1 MGNLYHIF
9 SLKKHI
15 KWLATY
21 CITVLVI
28 MLCNMP
34 SFSASAQTM
43 NTVRISLTAKNL
55 SIKNVFRLI
64 EEKTS
69 FKIGYNST
77 SFDAN
82 KEISISANNELLID
96 VLKELI
102 KGYKGNIRQVDEEHI
117 LLQVE
122 KQQPVVKTKQKQL
135 VVNAITVTGR
145 VTDERGEALIG
156 VSVAV
161 KGTGTGTMTD
171 TEGKYSLSTDESS
184 ILVFKYIG
192 YDSQEIAV
200 KGQQNIDVVLK
211 ANSQSLKEVVV
222 VGYGTQT
229 RSSITGAVSSVGF
242 DKVSSRSFNNLQEAL
257 QGKAAGVV
265 VNNNGGDPTDV
276 PQVNIRGL
284 GGINGEQPL
293 YVIDGSVFYPGT
305 PVVNPNDVE
314 SISVLKDASAA
325 IYGARASGGVI
336 LITTKKGTKGKMN
349 ISFDAK
355 QGFANAWRKLEAL
368 DAKEYADV
376 YNTAADNAGK
386 PRLPAF
392 DATKYPDGQITRTNW
407 VDAVFRT
414 GHTQDYNVNLNGGND
429 KSNYFMS
436 FNYRKGT
443 GTLLNT
449 YSERYAY
456 RINSTHQ
463 LNNWLKVGENLSYTY
478 SDGRGTN
485 TFSGYTGAI
494 QAAIFYPPSI
504 AVRTPSGAYSGLPI
518 DYAGSYGD
526 VVNPVANLERIDTSN
541 PVNTIIANPY
551 FEASIIPGL
560 KFRSNYSVTK
570 SFYYFKGFTPIV
582 PEVGKPSFTNTLDE
596 TSAQDNRFLMEQT
609 LNYKK
614 SLGKNNLDVLAGYTY
629 QKNSSTGLS
638 ASLSGFSNE
647 DPLFRYFVNGTG
659 TPVRPDDSEAQIGN
673 IPNIAREEALI
684 SYLARVNYDY
694 DGKYLLSFT
703 GRRDGSSLVASQ
715 NKFKNYGS
723 VSAGWVVSREDFMQK
738 LTWLSNLK
746 IRGSYGV
753 LGNLS
758 TVKNTA
764 VSPPLNVGN
773 IYLGSDP
780 ALLPGYYAYDRANPD
795 LTWAQSKQT
804 DIGLDLGFLNERIT
818 LTADYFVKKT
828 EKMLMSIPAGIGLGN
843 IWVNGG
849 DAQDKGIEVSLG
861 YNSDPQ
867 KAFRYGINANVSTL
881 TNKLLSL
888 PNGNTTIPGVSPSV
902 RGLLAPAWVQV
913 GQPLYSYYSIKTNG
927 LFQSQAEVDAYKDPN
942 GQLIQP
948 NAKPGDIRFVD
959 ANGDG
964 KINDSD
970 RQFLGSA
977 YPKFTYGLS
986 LNASYKGF
994 DLNIFLQGVQGNK
1007 LYNAL
1012 KYTSLNAGGL
1022 GQNYNLLKDVLN
1034 AWTPQHTNT
1043 TIPRVTASDA
1053 NGNFGTNSD
1062 FYIENGSYL
1071 RFKNVT
1077 LGYTFSPSVL
1087 TRAGIS
1093 SLRVYATSNNL
1104 FTVTKYKGFDPEV
1117 GFDNY
1122 GIDVGRYPQSRS
1134 FIFGINLNL

>member
-15 KWLATY
+15 KWLASY

-28 MLCNMP
+28 ALCNTP

-43 NTVRISLTAKNL
+43 NTVRVSFAAKNQ
-55 SIKNVFRLI
+55 SIKSVFRII
-64 EEKTS
+64 EQKTS
-69 FKIGYNST
+69 FRIGYNST
-77 SFDAN
+77 SFDADRTVT
-82 KEISISANNELLID
+82 ITANNELVID
-96 VLKELI
+96 VLKNLI
-102 KGYKGNIRQVDEEHI
+102 KGYQGNIRQVDDEHI
-117 LLQVE
+117 LLQIE
-122 KQQPVVKTKQKQL
+122 KQQPVVKTKEKEL
-135 VVNAITVTGR
+135 VVRANITVTGK
-145 VTDERGEALIG
+145 VTDESGEALIG
-156 VSVAV
+156 VSVAE
-161 KGTGTGTMTD
+161 KGTSNGTMTN
-171 TEGKYSLSTDESS
+171 TEGKYSLSTDENS

-192 YDSQEIAV
+192 YDSQEIPV
-200 KGQQNIDVVLK
+200 KAQQNIDVVLK

-222 VGYGTQT
+222 IGYGTQS
-229 RSSITGAVSSVGF
+229 RSTLSGAVSTVGL
-242 DKVSSRSFNNLQEAL
+242 DKLTSRSFNNLQEAL

-265 VNNNGGDPTDV
+265 VNNNGGDPTNA

-305 PVVNPNDVE
+305 PVINPSDVE

-355 QGFANAWRKLEAL
+355 QGFADAWKKLEAL
-368 DAKEYADV
+368 NAKEYADV

-407 VDAVFRT
+407 VDEIFRT
-414 GHTQDYNVNLNGGND
+414 GHTQDYNVSLNGGND
-429 KSNYFMS
+429 KSDYFMS

-443 GTLLNT
+443 GILLNT

-463 LNNWLKVGENLSYTY
+463 VNNWLKVGENLSYTY
-478 SDGRGTN
+478 SNGRGTN

-504 AVRTPSGAYSGLPI
+504 TPRTPSGIYSGLPI
-518 DYAGSYGD
+518 TYAGSYGD

-551 FEASIIPGL
+551 FEADIIKGL
-560 KFRSNYSVTK
+560 KFRSNYSITK
-570 SFYYFKGFTPIV
+570 NFYYFKGFSPIV
-582 PEVGKPSFTNTLDE
+582 PEVGKPSLTNTLSE
-596 TSAQDNRFLMEQT
+596 SSSQDTRFLTEQT

-614 SLGKNNLDVLAGYTY
+614 SLGKNNLDVVAGYTY
-629 QKNSSTGLS
+629 QKNSSMGLS

-647 DPLFRYFVNGTG
+647 DPLFRYFINGTG
-659 TPVRPDDSEAQIGN
+659 TPVPKPGDYKSD
-673 IPNIAREEALI
+673 EALI

-703 GRRDGSSLVASQ
+703 GRRDGTSLVAPKNRFQ
-715 NKFKNYGS
+715 NFGS
-723 VSAGWVVSREDFMQK
+723 VSGGWVVSRENFMQQV
-738 LTWLSNLK
+738 TWLSNLK

-758 TVKNTA
+758 SVSTTA
-764 VSPPLNVGN
+764 VSPNLSVGN

-780 ALLPGYYAYDRANPD
+780 AQLNGYYSYDRANPD
-795 LTWAQSKQT
+795 LTWARSKQT

-818 LTADYFVKKT
+818 LTADYFIKKT
-828 EKMLMSIPAGIGLGN
+828 ENMLMNIPAGIGLGN
-843 IWVNGG
+843 VWVNGG
-849 DAQDKGIEVSLG
+849 EARDNGIEFSLG
-861 YNSDPQ
+861 YNSDPK
-867 KAFRYGINANVSTL
+867 KAFHYGINANVSTL

-927 LFQSQAEVDAYKDPN
+927 LFQSQAEVDSYKGPN
-942 GQLIQP
+942 GTLIQP

-964 KINDSD
+964 KIDDND

-1043 TIPRVTASDA
+1043 TIPRVTASDN

-1077 LGYTFSPSVL
+1077 LGYTFSPTLL

-1093 SLRVYATSNNL
+1093 SLRIYATSNNL
-1104 FTVTKYKGFDPEV
+1104 FTITKYKGFDPEV

>member
-1 MGNLYHIF
+1 MRNLLHIL
-9 SLKKHI
+9 SLKNHL

-21 CITVLVI
+21 CIVLVI
-28 MLCNMP
+28 IGACSTP
-34 SFSASAQTM
+34 SFSAAAQTM

-55 SIKNVFRLI
+55 SIKSVFRII

-77 SFDAN
+77 SFDAD
-82 KEISISANNELLID
+82 KEISISANNELLIN
-96 VLKELI
+96 VLKDLI

-122 KQQPVVKTKQKQL
+122 KQQPVVKTKEKEL
-135 VVNAITVTGR
+135 VVKAITVGGK
-145 VTDERGEALIG
+145 VTDESGEALIG

-161 KGTGTGTMTD
+161 KGTSTGTMTN

-192 YDSQEIAV
+192 YENQEIAV

-222 VGYGTQT
+222 IGYGTQS
-229 RSSITGAVSSVGF
+229 RSTLSGAVSTVGL
-242 DKVSSRSFNNLQEAL
+242 DKVSSRSFNNLQEVL

-265 VNNNGGDPTDV
+265 VNNNGGDPTDA

-305 PVVNPNDVE
+305 PVINPNDVE

-414 GHTQDYNVNLNGGND
+414 GHTQDYNVSLNGGND
-429 KSNYFMS
+429 KSVYFMS

-443 GTLLNT
+443 GILLNT

-456 RINSTHQ
+456 RVNSSHQ
-463 LNNWLKVGENLSYTY
+463 VNNWLKVGENLSYTY

-504 AVRTPSGAYSGLPI
+504 TPRTASGVYSGLPI

-551 FEASIIPGL
+551 FEVDIIKGL

-570 SFYYFKGFTPIV
+570 NFYYFKGFSPIV
-582 PEVGKPSFTNTLDE
+582 PEVGKPSLTNTLNE
-596 TSAQDNRFLMEQT
+596 SSSQDTRFLTEQT
-609 LNYKK
+609 LSYKK
-614 SLGKNNLDVLAGYTY
+614 SFGKNNLDVVAGYTY
-629 QKNSSTGLS
+629 QKNSSMGLS

-647 DPLFRYFVNGTG
+647 DPLFRYFINGTG
-659 TPVRPDDSEAQIGN
+659 TPVPKPGDYKSD
-673 IPNIAREEALI
+673 EALI

-694 DGKYLLSFT
+694 DGKYLLSLT
-703 GRRDGSSLVASQ
+703 GRKDGTSLVAPQ
-715 NKFKNYGS
+715 NRFQNFGS
-723 VSAGWVVSREDFMQK
+723 VSGGWVVSRENFMQK

-746 IRGSYGV
+746 IRGSYGI

-758 TVKNTA
+758 SVSTTA
-764 VSPPLNVGN
+764 VSPNLSVGSV
-773 IYLGSDP
+773 YLGSDP
-780 ALLPGYYAYDRANPD
+780 AQLNGYYSFDRANPN
-795 LTWAQSKQT
+795 LTWARSKQT

-828 EKMLMSIPAGIGLGN
+828 EDMLMNIPAGIGLGSV
-843 IWVNGG
+843 WVNGG
-849 DAQDKGIEVSLG
+849 EARDNGIEVSLG
-861 YNSDPQ
+861 YNSDPK
-867 KAFRYGINANVSTL
+867 KAFRYGVNANVSTL

-927 LFQSQAEVDAYKDPN
+927 LFQSQAEVDAYKGPN
-942 GQLIQP
+942 GTPIQP

-1077 LGYTFSPSVL
+1077 LGYTFSPNLL

-1104 FTVTKYKGFDPEV
+1104 FTITKYKGFDPEV